1 MSKEKITEPL
11 DDGRQKID
19 VDYEEESLNEEQQKK
34 QKQKSDAI
42 LTPIFLL
49 FICIPI
55 GFIIYF
61 WKFYDPSVA
70 VEQAKVAEHQVVEI
84 ATNPSVMP
92 PTNGAVAMDGSQ
104 DDELTET
111 EKTAAAIAAQEAA
124 EKAAKAEA
132 QRIAQQQAAE
142 AEAKRK
148 AAEVEAARQAE
159 LERQKAAAEAAAEA
173 EAKRKAAQELAKQQ
187 QAQQAKTEAARQ
199 AEAAKQQAQQS
210 QQKPQQPK
218 ARTHVV
224 KEGETLYRIAVN
236 YYGNGDAVERIKA
249 ANGLASN
256 DIVVGKPLIL
266 P

>member
-1 MSKEKITEPL
+1 MSKEKITDPL
-11 DDGRQKID
+11 DDGRQKVD

-70 VEQAKVAEHQVVEI
+70 VEQTKVAEHQVFEM
-84 ATNPSVMP
+84 ATNPSVTAS
-92 PTNGAVAMDGSQ
+92 TNVIAGDGSQ

-132 QRIAQQQAAE
+132 ERVAQQQAAE

-148 AAEVEAARQAE
+148 AAEAEAQRQAE
-159 LERQKAAAEAAAEA
+159 LARQKAAAEAAAEA

-187 QAQQAKTEAARQ
+187 QAQQAKAEAQRQ
-199 AEAAKQQAQQS
+199 AELAKQQAQQA
-210 QQKPQQPK
+210 QQKQQQPK

-256 DIVVGKPLIL
+256 EIVVGRALTL

>member
-1 MSKEKITEPL
+1 MSKEKITDPL
-11 DDGRQKID
+11 DDGRQKVD

-70 VEQAKVAEHQVVEI
+70 VEQTKVAEHQVVEM
-84 ATNPSVMP
+84 ATNPSVTAS
-92 PTNGAVAMDGSQ
+92 TNVIAGDGSQ

-132 QRIAQQQAAE
+132 ERVAQQQAAE

-148 AAEVEAARQAE
+148 AAEAEAQRQAE
-159 LERQKAAAEAAAEA
+159 LTRQKAAAEAAAEA

-187 QAQQAKTEAARQ
+187 QAQQAKAEAQRQ
-199 AEAAKQQAQQS
+199 AELAKQQAQQA
-210 QQKPQQPK
+210 QQKQQQPK

-236 YYGNGDAVERIKA
+236 YYGSGDAVERIKA

-256 DIVVGKPLIL
+256 DIVVGSSLTL

>member
-1 MSKEKITEPL
+1 MSKEKIKEPL

-19 VDYEEESLNEEQQKK
+19 VDYEEESLDTQQPVKE
-34 QKQKSDAI
+34 KQKSDAI

-84 ATNPSVMP
+84 ATNTSVIP
-92 PTNGAVAMDGSQ
+92 QENRIAAGDGSQ
-104 DDELTET
+104 EGELTET
-111 EKTAAAIAAQEAA
+111 ERTAAAIAAQKAA

-132 QRIAQQQAAE
+132 ERVAQQQAAE
-142 AEAKRK
+142 AEEKRK
-148 AAEVEAARQAE
+148 AAEAEAQRQAE
-159 LERQKAAAEAAAEA
+159 LERQKAAAKAAAEA

-187 QAQQAKTEAARQ
+187 QAQQAKAEAQRQ
-199 AEAAKQQAQQS
+199 AELAKQQAQPKQ
-210 QQKPQQPK
+210 QQPK
-218 ARTHVV
+218 TRTHTV

-236 YYGNGDAVERIKA
+236 YYGSGDAVERIKA
-249 ANGLASN
+249 ANGLSSN
-256 DIVVGKPLIL
+256 EIVVGSALTL